1 MNTYVNLE
9 VLFDGGDPFA
19 KGGQS
24 W

>member
-1 MNTYVNLE
+1 MNTYVNIE

>member
-1 MNTYVNLE
+1 MNTYVNIE

-19 KGGQS
+19 KGGQL